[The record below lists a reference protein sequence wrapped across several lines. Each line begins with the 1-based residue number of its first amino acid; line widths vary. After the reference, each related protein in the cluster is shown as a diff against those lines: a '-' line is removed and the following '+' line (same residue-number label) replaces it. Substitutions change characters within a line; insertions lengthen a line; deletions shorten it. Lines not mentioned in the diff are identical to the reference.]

1 MKTLYLDCGMGA
13 AGDML
18 AAALLELLP
27 DPAAFV
33 ETLRGLGLPGV
44 GFTLE
49 KSVKCGITGSH
60 LAVTVAGQ
68 EEGEEHPHSHDHHGH
83 SHEHR
88 NLHDIRHLVED
99 HLQLPEAV
107 RGDILAVYDRIAQA
121 ESRVH
126 GVPVE
131 DIHFHEVGTLDAVAD
146 ITAVCLLIH
155 TLAPE
160 EILASPVRVGSGQV
174 RCAHGLL
181 PVPAPATALLLREA
195 PIYAGDLAGELC
207 TPTGAALLT
216 HFVTKFGPM
225 PVMQVEKIGYGMGKK
240 DFPAANCVR
249 AMLGRREEEGD
260 TVCQLE
266 CNLDDMTPE
275 ALGFAQERL
284 WEAGALD
291 VYTVPI
297 GMKKSRPGVLLACL
311 CREEDAGKLAEAIL
325 RHTTTLGVRR
335 MSLARTLR
343 PRSFRTV
350 QTPWGPVTVK
360 ETPGGGKPEYE
371 EAAAIARREGLTLR
385 EVQEA
390 AMEQW
395 GAVRIKP

>member
-1 MKTLYLDCGMGA
+1 MTTMGIAMSTGISMTSATWWRTICSCRRRCG
-13 AGDML
+13 
-18 AAALLELLP
+18 
-27 DPAAFV
+27 
-33 ETLRGLGLPGV
+33 
-44 GFTLE
+44 
-49 KSVKCGITGSH
+49 
-60 LAVTVAGQ
+60 
-68 EEGEEHPHSHDHHGH
+68 
-83 SHEHR
+83 
-88 NLHDIRHLVED
+88 
-99 HLQLPEAV
+99 
-107 RGDILAVYDRIAQA
+107 GDILAVYDRIAQA

-131 DIHFHEVGTLDAVAD
+131 NIHFHEVGTLDAVAD

-160 EILASPVRVGSGQV
+160 EILAS
-174 RCAHGLL
+174 RCGWAAARCGAPMGCCRFRPL
-181 PVPAPATALLLREA
+181 PQRFCCGRRPFMPETWQ
-195 PIYAGDLAGELC
+195 GELC

-291 VYTVPI
+291 VYGSHRDEKVPARSAS
-297 GMKKSRPGVLLACL
+297 GLPVPGGRRREAGRGNPPPHHHPGGPPNEPRPHSAPPQLP
-311 CREEDAGKLAEAIL
+311 
-325 RHTTTLGVRR
+325 H
-335 MSLARTLR
+335 R
-343 PRSFRTV
+343 PD
-350 QTPWGPVTVK
+350 PWGPVTVK

-395 GAVRIKP
+395 RAVRIKP